1 MRLVGPCLAACALV
15 LAAGCDAPF
24 AEVVL
29 DNQYAPA
36 TGNVVYRAT
45 WLAVRFPTPLGPGE
59 ATEAQDTVAAS
70 ANTAY
75 VLLAPG
81 WDPASG
87 ETPASLVV
95 LVSPAGFA
103 VHLDETLH
111 IPVDDDHFA
120 GNCAAGSF
128 LDQAT
133 ADFVTRRVFAAD
145 FAGRSYDAATCTT
158 SDP

>member
-1 MRLVGPCLAACALV
+1 MRLVGTYLTACALV

-45 WLAVRFPTPLGPGE
+45 WLAVDFPVPLAPGG
-59 ATEAQDTVAAS
+59 ATDPQDTVAAS
-70 ANTAY
+70 TNTAW
-75 VLLAPG
+75 VLIAPG
-81 WDPASG
+81 WDPTSDDPPG
-87 ETPASLVV
+87 SLVV
-95 LVSPAGFA
+95 LASPDGFS

-120 GNCAAGSF
+120 GNCAVGSH

-133 ADFVTRRVFAAD
+133 ADFITGRVFAAL
-145 FAGRSYDAATCTT
+145 FAGAHYDAATCTT
-158 SDP
+158 SGP